1 MKHWTIDVVWQN
13 VFNNLEDR
21 PIESRKYLYASELG
35 KSFTEVFFKLKGEK
49 FTNPPTIAASQK
61 MEAGKLQEMTI
72 KYILRR
78 AGLLRQYQGVVKVQ
92 TELFLPVSGKLD
104 FVAGGHIDLAHAED
118 FTLLT
123 KVLFEELSMPYVYQ
137 RIADSVLRNIDA
149 LKEEGANEVDLHTYI
164 YDAKSVSSFVWDM
177 VAGENKVRPYDV
189 LQVFHYLHGK
199 KMDIGKVA
207 YINRDDLRMLELPV
221 YNDVT
226 NYGLYRDWLEA
237 ITHYYMSDEQPPLE
251 PLILFSPETGR
262 FSKNTFGVEW
272 NHYLTRLYGF
282 KDPDAYRNKVIP
294 LVTSFNYTFDR
305 QVRGERITDTN
316 KKAIEEAKK
325 YFPNFD
331 NLVDVAKL
339 KRTIQDQ
346 ETIMLGKLGF
356 GPEDMAPKTKG
367 GYAEGE
373 IFTAG
378 LKPSQSKY
386 PEFVDLPEI
395 APPGIKT
402 KGNSGGRGKK
412 PIARPTPKAE
422 GKGVKKK
429 KKPGKG

>member
-21 PIESRKYLYASELG
+21 PLEARKYLYASELG
-35 KSFTEVFFKLKGEK
+35 KSFTEVFFKLKGEA

-78 AGLLRQYQGVVKVQ
+78 AGLLRQYQGIVKVQ
-92 TELFLPVSGKLD
+92 TEKFLPVSGKLD
-104 FVAGGHIDLAHAED
+104 FVAGGHIDLAQAED
-118 FTLLT
+118 FTMLT
-123 KVLFEELSMPYVYQ
+123 KMLFEELSMPYVYQ
-137 RIADSVLRNIDA
+137 RIADSVLRNIEA
-149 LKEEGANEVDLHTYI
+149 LKDEGSNEVDLHTYI

-177 VAGENKVRPYDV
+177 VAAENKVRPYDV
-189 LQVFHYLHGK
+189 LQVFHYLHGR
-199 KMDIGKVA
+199 KMEIGKVA

-221 YNDVT
+221 YNDVA

-282 KDPDAYRNKVIP
+282 VDPNAFRDKVIP

-305 QVRGERITDTN
+305 LVKGERVTDTN

-331 NLVDVAKL
+331 NLVDQAKL
-339 KRTIQDQ
+339 KRTILSQ
-346 ETIMLGKLGF
+346 ETILMGNLGF
-356 GPEDMAPKTKG
+356 PQEVITANGKG
-367 GYAEGE
+367 GLKKGE
-373 IFTAG
+373 AYTTA
-378 LKPSQSKY
+378 LKLPQSKF
-386 PEFVDLPEI
+386 PEFVDLPDI
-395 APPGIKT
+395 VPPVGKT
-402 KGNSGGRGKK
+402 KGKDVGKGKK
-412 PIARPTPKAE
+412 PVKPPVSK
-422 GKGVKKK
+422 GKGKGGKQK